1 MWDTHKLVAI
11 IGCAS
16 TCSYR
21 VMVDADC
28 LVFSKRSTAGDIPKS
43 PYTTFKFHSADGVQ
57 YSVKIGYEY
66 NGSSS
71 DCIENQLLRSVG
83 EYNDNGT
90 QNRYLRDY
98 LCRLLTS
105 ISHLYTTTTYM
116 YGSFYPKE
124 RQIRGRRLEKCE
136 SRCTVAADDH
146 TSNLQFSCSC
156 ISSGR

>member
-1 MWDTHKLVAI
+1 MPPKNPNLVNYSTSRTCHVWDTHNLVAI

-28 LVFSKRSTAGDIPKS
+28 LVFSKRSTAGYIPKS
-43 PYTTFKFHSADGVQ
+43 RYTTFKFHAADGVQ

-83 EYNDNGT
+83 EYNDNEA

-98 LCRLLTS
+98 LCRLLYL
-105 ISHLYTTTTYM
+105 HLAFLHHNNLYVRKLL
-116 YGSFYPKE
+116 PK
-124 RQIRGRRLEKCE
+124 G
-136 SRCTVAADDH
+136 AAD
-146 TSNLQFSCSC
+146 SRKA
-156 ISSGR
+156 IRKMRK